1 MVMVYNINYSKI
13 IQPIIGVKMVEMNP
27 KHVAL
32 VEAYLQE
39 QGRRGYELSQ
49 GNECIVVSGHYSTM
63 YFICTDEKII
73 DIQVD

>member
-1 MVMVYNINYSKI
+1 MT
-13 IQPIIGVKMVEMNP
+13 EMNP

-39 QGRRGYELSQ
+39 KGRRGYTLSQ
-49 GNECIVVSGHYSTM
+49 GNECIVVHGHYSTS
-63 YFICTDEKII
+63 YFICNDEKIL

>member
-1 MVMVYNINYSKI
+1 MT
-13 IQPIIGVKMVEMNP
+13 EMNP

-39 QGRRGYELSQ
+39 NGRRGYTLSQ
-49 GNECIVVSGHYSTM
+49 GNECIVVHGHYSTS
-63 YFICTDEKII
+63 YFICNDEKIL